1 MPTFYTDQAYFID
14 PFAPPAADTVLDF
27 ATITI
32 EDRND
37 NGVIGPAAGGLG
49 GRDRIEGSPITAV
62 YAGDTITVRLTN
74 GDVVTITGVTFYTND
89 GGRYFTPTDN
99 TILQN
104 GAEFV
109 SSTFV
114 STATSIPVSSLL
126 PICFT
131 PGTRI
136 LTPDGEVPVDCLA
149 VGDLVVTLDRGP
161 QPIRWIGRRTFPG
174 RGRSEPVRI
183 AAGALGNTREMRVSR
198 QHRFLLRGWRAD
210 LHFGESEVLVAA
222 CHLLN
227 GSSIAESP
235 CAEVDYIHLLFDGH
249 EIIFA
254 EGAPTESFHPGEWV
268 LSQDREV
275 LSELRALFPELG
287 AEGLAGAHTVRP
299 VVRGRPAIVLSPAA

>member
-1 MPTFYTDQAYFID
+1 MPTTYFDQAYSINLSS
-14 PFAPPAADTVLDF
+14 PPPVGTVLNF

-32 EDRND
+32 VDRND
-37 NGVIGPAAGGLG
+37 NGIIGPASGPPGQ
-49 GRDRIEGSPITAV
+49 RDRVEGQFVTSV
-62 YAGDTITVRLTN
+62 NAGDTLTVRLQN
-74 GDVVTITGVTFYTND
+74 GNVVTITGVTFYTNS
-89 GGRYFTPTDN
+89 GSYFTPTDG
-99 TILQN
+99 TILQS
-104 GAEFV
+104 GV
-109 SSTFV
+109 TYLGSTSVTTSSSV
-114 STATSIPVSSLL
+114 PVSALL

-136 LTPDGEVPVDCLA
+136 LTPDGEVPVECLA

-174 RGRSEPVRI
+174 HGRSEPVRV
-183 AAGALGNTREMRVSR
+183 AAGALGNARELRVSR

-227 GSSIAESP
+227 GTTIAPSP
-235 CAEVDYIHLLFDGH
+235 CAEVEYIHLLFDRH

-254 EGAPTESFHPGEWV
+254 EGAPTESFHPGDWI

-275 LSELRALFPELG
+275 LSEVLALFPELG
-287 AEGLAGAHTVRP
+287 AEAAAHAGTVRP
-299 VVRGRPAIVLSPAA
+299 VVRGRPAMVLLPAA